1 MTLRLPA
8 IRIAGVGKWPLSPG
22 RRANRTEVIL
32 DHRGEICSQ
41 SGPSPYFRVFGRT
54 GEAGLNEDRDV
65 GAPLVCVGARCRT
78 LLIGPGRATTQGSP
92 LRQRFDLILMAAR
105 WTDRL
110 HVRGSMAARTNGG
123 NPGQRFRGKVAL
135 VTGGSR
141 GIGRAVS
148 LRLAREG
155 ARIGV
160 NFVSNEPAAA
170 ETVEQ
175 VNRLGTEAEAVQADV
190 SDRSAVQAMVDR
202 ILERFS
208 RIDLLVNNAGI
219 VLDGDLTSYASD
231 ADLERDLDAMWG
243 VNVRGIIN
251 CTRAVLPQMRKR
263 RSGSI
268 VNVSS
273 IAGFGNISPLRTF
286 YSATKAAVM
295 KPDQTLRPGTR
306 PRQHQRQFRGARSGS
321 NRSPG
326 AAHPAPGIGAGH
338 SRVRRTQCPGTDR

>member
-1 MTLRLPA
+1 MAT
-8 IRIAGVGKWPLSPG
+8 
-22 RRANRTEVIL
+22 RTE
-32 DHRGEICSQ
+32 
-41 SGPSPYFRVFGRT
+41 
-54 GEAGLNEDRDV
+54 
-65 GAPLVCVGARCRT
+65 
-78 LLIGPGRATTQGSP
+78 
-92 LRQRFDLILMAAR
+92 
-105 WTDRL
+105 
-110 HVRGSMAARTNGG
+110 GG

-148 LRLAREG
+148 LRLAQEG

-160 NFVSNEPAAA
+160 NFVSNETAAA

-208 RIDLLVNNAGI
+208 RIDVLVNNAAI

-231 ADLERDLDAMWG
+231 ADLDRDLDAMWG

-268 VNVSS
+268 VNIAS

-295 KPDQTLRPGTR
+295 NLTKRFALELGPDNINVN
-306 PRQHQRQFRGARSGS
+306 SV
-321 NRSPG
+321 
-326 AAHPAPGIGAGH
+326 APGLVRTDLLVQLTPPQELERVIQEFAGRSVLGRIGEPADIAAAVAFLASSEARFVTGQILTVDGGRMDYL
-338 SRVRRTQCPGTDR
+338 SSSG

>member
-1 MTLRLPA
+1 
-8 IRIAGVGKWPLSPG
+8 
-22 RRANRTEVIL
+22 
-32 DHRGEICSQ
+32 
-41 SGPSPYFRVFGRT
+41 
-54 GEAGLNEDRDV
+54 
-65 GAPLVCVGARCRT
+65 
-78 LLIGPGRATTQGSP
+78 
-92 LRQRFDLILMAAR
+92 
-105 WTDRL
+105 
-110 HVRGSMAARTNGG
+110 MAARTNGG

-208 RIDLLVNNAGI
+208 RIDLLVNNAAI

-231 ADLERDLDAMWG
+231 ADLDRDLDAMWG

-268 VNVSS
+268 VNIAS

-295 KPDQTLRPGTR
+295 NLTKRFALELGPDNINVN
-306 PRQHQRQFRGARSGS
+306 SV
-321 NRSPG
+321 
-326 AAHPAPGIGAGH
+326 APGLVRTDLLVQLSPPQELERVIQEFAGRSVLGRIGEPADIAAAVAFLASSEARFVTGQILTVDGGRMDYL
-338 SRVRRTQCPGTDR
+338 SSSG

>member
-1 MTLRLPA
+1 MTTRTDS
-8 IRIAGVGKWPLSPG
+8 GNSG
-22 RRANRTEVIL
+22 R
-32 DHRGEICSQ
+32 
-41 SGPSPYFRVFGRT
+41 
-54 GEAGLNEDRDV
+54 
-65 GAPLVCVGARCRT
+65 
-78 LLIGPGRATTQGSP
+78 
-92 LRQRFDLILMAAR
+92 
-105 WTDRL
+105 
-110 HVRGSMAARTNGG
+110 
-123 NPGQRFRGKVAL
+123 RFRGKVAL

-148 LRLAREG
+148 LRLAQEG
-155 ARIGV
+155 ARVGI

-202 ILERFS
+202 ILERFP
-208 RIDLLVNNAGI
+208 RIDVLVNNAGI

-231 ADLERDLDAMWG
+231 EDLERDLDAMWG

-268 VNVSS
+268 VNIAS

-295 KPDQTLRPGTR
+295 NLTKRFALELGPDNINVN
-306 PRQHQRQFRGARSGS
+306 SV
-321 NRSPG
+321 
-326 AAHPAPGIGAGH
+326 APGLVRTDLLVQLTPPQELERVIQEFAGRSVLGRIGEPADIAAAVAFLASSEARFVTGQILTVDGGRMDYL
-338 SRVRRTQCPGTDR
+338 SASG

>member
-1 MTLRLPA
+1 
-8 IRIAGVGKWPLSPG
+8 
-22 RRANRTEVIL
+22 
-32 DHRGEICSQ
+32 
-41 SGPSPYFRVFGRT
+41 
-54 GEAGLNEDRDV
+54 
-65 GAPLVCVGARCRT
+65 
-78 LLIGPGRATTQGSP
+78 
-92 LRQRFDLILMAAR
+92 
-105 WTDRL
+105 
-110 HVRGSMAARTNGG
+110 MAARTDGG

-148 LRLAREG
+148 LRLAQEG
-155 ARIGV
+155 ARVGI

-208 RIDLLVNNAGI
+208 RIDVLVNNAAI
-219 VLDGDLTSYASD
+219 VLDGDLTSFASD

-268 VNVSS
+268 VNIAS

-295 KPDQTLRPGTR
+295 NLTKRFALELGPDNINVN
-306 PRQHQRQFRGARSGS
+306 SV
-321 NRSPG
+321 
-326 AAHPAPGIGAGH
+326 APGLVRTDLLVQLTPPQELERVIQEFAGRSVLGRIGEPADIAAAVAFLASSEARFVTGQILTVDGGRMDYL
-338 SRVRRTQCPGTDR
+338 SSSG

>member
-1 MTLRLPA
+1 
-8 IRIAGVGKWPLSPG
+8 
-22 RRANRTEVIL
+22 
-32 DHRGEICSQ
+32 
-41 SGPSPYFRVFGRT
+41 
-54 GEAGLNEDRDV
+54 
-65 GAPLVCVGARCRT
+65 
-78 LLIGPGRATTQGSP
+78 
-92 LRQRFDLILMAAR
+92 
-105 WTDRL
+105 
-110 HVRGSMAARTNGG
+110 
-123 NPGQRFRGKVAL
+123 VAL

-268 VNVSS
+268 VNIAS

-295 KPDQTLRPGTR
+295 NLTKRFALELGPDNINVN
-306 PRQHQRQFRGARSGS
+306 SV
-321 NRSPG
+321 
-326 AAHPAPGIGAGH
+326 APGLVRTDLLVQLTPPQELERVIQEFAGRSVLGRIGEPADIAAAVAFLASSEARFVTGQILTVDGGRMDYL
-338 SRVRRTQCPGTDR
+338 SSSG

>member
-1 MTLRLPA
+1 MTT
-8 IRIAGVGKWPLSPG
+8 
-22 RRANRTEVIL
+22 RT
-32 DHRGEICSQ
+32 DGE
-41 SGPSPYFRVFGRT
+41 
-54 GEAGLNEDRDV
+54 
-65 GAPLVCVGARCRT
+65 
-78 LLIGPGRATTQGSP
+78 
-92 LRQRFDLILMAAR
+92 
-105 WTDRL
+105 
-110 HVRGSMAARTNGG
+110 

-148 LRLAREG
+148 LRLAQEG
-155 ARIGV
+155 ARVGI

-175 VNRLGTEAEAVQADV
+175 VDRLGTEAEAVQADV

-208 RIDLLVNNAGI
+208 RIDVLVNNAGI

-231 ADLERDLDAMWG
+231 EDLERDLDAMWG

-268 VNVSS
+268 VNIAS

-295 KPDQTLRPGTR
+295 NLTKRFALELGPDNINVN
-306 PRQHQRQFRGARSGS
+306 SV
-321 NRSPG
+321 
-326 AAHPAPGIGAGH
+326 APGLVRTDLLVQLTPPQELERVIQEFAGRSVLGRIGEPDDIAAAVAFLASSEARFVTGQILTVDGGRMDYL
-338 SRVRRTQCPGTDR
+338 SSSG

>member
-1 MTLRLPA
+1 MT
-8 IRIAGVGKWPLSPG
+8 S
-22 RRANRTEVIL
+22 RT
-32 DHRGEICSQ
+32 D
-41 SGPSPYFRVFGRT
+41 
-54 GEAGLNEDRDV
+54 
-65 GAPLVCVGARCRT
+65 
-78 LLIGPGRATTQGSP
+78 
-92 LRQRFDLILMAAR
+92 
-105 WTDRL
+105 
-110 HVRGSMAARTNGG
+110 GG

-155 ARIGV
+155 ARVGI

-175 VNRLGTEAEAVQADV
+175 VNHLGTEAEAVQADV

-208 RIDLLVNNAGI
+208 RIDVLVNNAAI
-219 VLDGDLTSYASD
+219 VLDSDLTSYASD
-231 ADLERDLDAMWG
+231 EDLERDLEAMWG

-251 CTRAVLPQMRKR
+251 GTRAVLPQMQER

-273 IAGFGNISPLRTF
+273 IAGYGNISPLRTF

-295 KPDQTLRPGTR
+295 NLTKRFALELGPDNINVN
-306 PRQHQRQFRGARSGS
+306 SV
-321 NRSPG
+321 
-326 AAHPAPGIGAGH
+326 APGLVRTDLLVQQTPPGELERVIQEFAGRSVLGRIGEPDDIAAAVAFLASPEARFVTGQILT
-338 SRVRRTQCPGTDR
+338 VDGGRTDYLSSSG

>member
-1 MTLRLPA
+1 MTT
-8 IRIAGVGKWPLSPG
+8 
-22 RRANRTEVIL
+22 RT
-32 DHRGEICSQ
+32 DS
-41 SGPSPYFRVFGRT
+41 
-54 GEAGLNEDRDV
+54 
-65 GAPLVCVGARCRT
+65 
-78 LLIGPGRATTQGSP
+78 
-92 LRQRFDLILMAAR
+92 
-105 WTDRL
+105 
-110 HVRGSMAARTNGG
+110 G
-123 NPGQRFRGKVAL
+123 NPGRRFRGKVAL

-148 LRLAREG
+148 LRLAQEG
-155 ARIGV
+155 ARVGI

-190 SDRSAVQAMVDR
+190 SDRSTVQAMVDR

-208 RIDLLVNNAGI
+208 RIDVLVNNAGI

-231 ADLERDLDAMWG
+231 EDLERDLDAMWG

-268 VNVSS
+268 VNIAS

-295 KPDQTLRPGTR
+295 NLTKRFALELGPDNINVN
-306 PRQHQRQFRGARSGS
+306 SV
-321 NRSPG
+321 
-326 AAHPAPGIGAGH
+326 APGLVRTDLLVQLTPPQELERVIQEFAGRSVLGRIGEPADIAAAVAFLASSEARFVTGQILTVDGGRMDYL
-338 SRVRRTQCPGTDR
+338 SASG

>member
-1 MTLRLPA
+1 
-8 IRIAGVGKWPLSPG
+8 
-22 RRANRTEVIL
+22 
-32 DHRGEICSQ
+32 
-41 SGPSPYFRVFGRT
+41 
-54 GEAGLNEDRDV
+54 
-65 GAPLVCVGARCRT
+65 
-78 LLIGPGRATTQGSP
+78 
-92 LRQRFDLILMAAR
+92 
-105 WTDRL
+105 
-110 HVRGSMAARTNGG
+110 MAARTDGG

-148 LRLAREG
+148 LRLAQEG
-155 ARIGV
+155 ARVGI

-202 ILERFS
+202 ILEKFF
-208 RIDLLVNNAGI
+208 RIDVLVNNAAI
-219 VLDGDLTSYASD
+219 VLDGDLTSFASD

-268 VNVSS
+268 VNIAS

-295 KPDQTLRPGTR
+295 NLTKRFALELGPDNINVN
-306 PRQHQRQFRGARSGS
+306 SV
-321 NRSPG
+321 
-326 AAHPAPGIGAGH
+326 APGLVRTDLLVQLTPPQELERVIQEFAGRSVLGRIGEPADIAAAVAFLASSEARFVTGQILTVDGGRMDYL
-338 SRVRRTQCPGTDR
+338 SSSG